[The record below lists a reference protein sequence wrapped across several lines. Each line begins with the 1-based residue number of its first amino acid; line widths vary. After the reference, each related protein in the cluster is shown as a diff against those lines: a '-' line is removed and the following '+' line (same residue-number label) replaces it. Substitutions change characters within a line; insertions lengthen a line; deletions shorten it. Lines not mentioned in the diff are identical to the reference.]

1 MADLCKLDTV
11 EGVGRDDAAIE
22 HAIGVCVR
30 SFYAKA
36 VTDPLLA
43 PVFEGRI
50 ADWEHHI
57 SRIIDFWSR
66 VLLGTS
72 RYSGHPF
79 LIHLILSVEPEH
91 FDRWLALFEETA
103 RETLDI
109 PRAELAIAR
118 ARHMSACFRAG
129 LFPFTDR
136 DGRPSRFPA

>member
-1 MADLCKLDTV
+1 MADLCKLDTA
-11 EGVGRDDAAIE
+11 EGSGRDDAAIE
-22 HAIGVCVR
+22 RAIDLCVR
-30 SFYAKA
+30 RFYAKA

-43 PVFEGRI
+43 PIFDGRI
-50 ADWEHHI
+50 TDWEHHF
-57 SRIIDFWSR
+57 SRIADFWSR

-79 LIHLILSVEPEH
+79 PNHLVLPIEPEH
-91 FDRWLALFEETA
+91 FDRWLALFEEAA

-129 LFPFTDR
+129 LFPFTDNA
-136 DGRPSRFPA
+136 GRPSRFPV